1 MNIEYLMKKY
11 KLSRVEALE
20 VNRILEEQSKQEF
33 EESAEEIE
41 KDDKVLIF
49 QPPSFTKGDSTRGGS
64 TRGGSTRGGSTKGS
78 VKSQEWGSEKSFSSN
93 SSYQSQFRI
102 LARIMPWPFLIIE
115 KSIK

>member
-20 VNRILEEQSKQEF
+20 VNRILEEQSELEF
-33 EESAEEIE
+33 EQPIKLE

-49 QPPSFTKGDSTRGGS
+49 QPPKEFDKDFDIGGKDETWKNTIGGS
-64 TRGGSTRGGSTKGS
+64 IGSF
-78 VKSQEWGSEKSFSSN
+78 KSFDNRSSG
-93 SSYQSQFRI
+93 SYQGVYQSQFRT
-102 LARIMPWPFLIIE
+102 LSRMMPWPFLIIE

>member
-49 QPPSFTKGDSTRGGS
+49 QPPPFTKGDSTRGSIRGS
-64 TRGGSTRGGSTKGS
+64 TIGSSTSSS
-78 VKSQEWGSEKSFSSN
+78 VKSQKWGSEKSFSSN
-93 SSYQSQFRI
+93 SSYQSQFRT